1 MPSDQRKISCET
13 GWRQLLNCVMPK
25 TKIMAV
31 LRNPTERAF
40 SHYNFYL
47 ERQWCTNKSFDE
59 WMDINVQELAHA
71 GVLTAKNPYEEL
83 LAWERYN
90 TDPRYRDSRKCKT
103 FVTRGMYAI
112 RLLHFVPALEA
123 AGRPRSDLHVIH
135 SEDLQGTKRQEEYDK
150 ILSFLDLPPHT
161 LEGQGS
167 VHKTVYESSIDSS
180 TREKLDKFYRPY
192 NSRLYK
198 LLDWDHVW

>member
-1 MPSDQRKISCET
+1 
-13 GWRQLLNCVMPK
+13 MPK

-31 LRNPTERAF
+31 LRNPTERTF

-47 ERQWCTNKSFDE
+47 ERQWCTNKSFDVRV
-59 WMDINVQELAHA
+59 DINIQELAHTG
-71 GVLTAKNPYEEL
+71 GVSTAKNPYEEL

-90 TDPRYRDSRKCKT
+90 TNPRYRDSRNCKT
-103 FVTRGMYAI
+103 FVTHGMYAI
-112 RLLHFVPALEA
+112 QLLHFVTALEA

-135 SEDLQGTKRQEEYDK
+135 SEDLQGTKRQEEYGK
-150 ILSFLDLPPHT
+150 ILSFLDLLPHT

-167 VHKTVYESSIDSS
+167 VHKTVYESSMDSS
-180 TREKLDKFYRPY
+180 TRVWLDKFYRPY
-192 NSRLYK
+192 NSQLYK